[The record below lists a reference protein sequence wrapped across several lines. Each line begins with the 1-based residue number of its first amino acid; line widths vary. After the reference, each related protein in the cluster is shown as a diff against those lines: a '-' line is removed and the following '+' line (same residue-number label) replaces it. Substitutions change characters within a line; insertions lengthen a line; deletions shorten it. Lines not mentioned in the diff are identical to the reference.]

1 MDAANNLIE
10 LILRLLKDPAALAEF
25 QENPDAV
32 LAACGASD
40 VSAEDVH
47 DALVLASD
55 DDDDNNGGHHNHHV
69 PPPPHPRP
77 GESDHDAT
85 VRYIKEYV
93 TNNYVDDR
101 DTVGRQLGEPAD
113 RHRRRRPRPGHPH
126 IQLHRLR

>member
-47 DALVLASD
+47 DALVLA
-55 DDDDNNGGHHNHHV
+55 
-69 PPPPHPRP
+69 
-77 GESDHDAT
+77 
-85 VRYIKEYV
+85 
-93 TNNYVDDR
+93 
-101 DTVGRQLGEPAD
+101 
-113 RHRRRRPRPGHPH
+113 RRR
-126 IQLHRLR
+126 